1 MHRGDNVRH
10 GGFMGPQKVPLPA
23 RVLVP
28 DLEAKLLNIFEIIV
42 EDNLLHPFGAEAVAD
57 RLGSTDLIIGLGG
70 VDGPGIALE
79 DQAEGVGLGEEVG
92 ISKLP
97 TGEGQLELGGAAGA
111 RVVVGS
117 C

>member
-10 GGFMGPQKVPLPA
+10 GGLMSAQKVPLSA

-28 DLEAKLLNIFEIIV
+28 NFEPKLLNIFEIIV
-42 EDNLLHPFGAEAVAD
+42 EDYLLHPLRAEAVANG
-57 RLGSTDLIIGLGG
+57 LSSTDLIIGLRR
-70 VDGPGIALE
+70 VNGPGIPLE
-79 DQAEGVGLGEEVG
+79 DQAEGIRFGEEVG
-92 ISKLP
+92 ISKLA